1 MPTFRDTILMAHA
14 SRLIDAEEFVL
25 FYDLHKPKNADLP
38 YTNYEP
44 FDLDKMM
51 TDDECKTEFRFY
63 KNDIYNFA
71 DVLTLPDRIVCYN
84 GVNVDMVEGLCNF
97 LKRASEVQSQTLRN
111 KAK

>member
-1 MPTFRDTILMAHA
+1 MPTFHDTILLAHA
-14 SRLIDAEEFVL
+14 SRLINAEEFVL
-25 FYDLHKPKNADLP
+25 LYDLHKPKNPDLP

-84 GVNVDMVEGLCNF
+84 GVNVDMVEALCIF